1 MREGSRLVI
10 AGRRPRDSYMMDCR
24 QAANG
29 LFQAPS
35 AFRHKIFPSTTTC
48 KIAIPQFCAMSNNAI
63 KPGLISSLEGYLE
76 RKDQEYKTRYEC
88 WLSGV
93 ANHQYPPTTW
103 PADQCLLTRLPAEL
117 LVLIC
122 EPLYQAD
129 LFHLALTCRALAHY
143 PTHLLYTRD
152 ITDFDCLALRWACTF
167 GTVPTLQRTLS
178 YGAPVDHVF
187 DARSHAE
194 CSWAIGGPFENWLCN
209 TPLKT
214 AIAANE
220 PEIIRVL
227 CAHGA
232 DVNARDAKLTGF
244 EYKRWE
250 LLCPINFV
258 IGSPDMPAIKGF
270 EFGNPQIVRCLL
282 DAGADP
288 NQYTS
293 PGRPLYRTPKVLG
306 VTPLVMAMQ
315 ASVPVE
321 TVKLLLERGANPMLI
336 GSYEGFFRYQGHFL
350 VTGGHIRGA
359 PGEFWDRS
367 PLCAALFC
375 SVVTDIWPLD
385 PDKIQLLLAHG
396 GLDELGTLRIP
407 QQSRQLQPVLYRYWN
422 NMQIVKLMEMF
433 IAAGAD
439 IAGWAARGISP
450 ILSVIWWA
458 ERFISL
464 SWKKGA
470 VQKVSNALIKT
481 CEVIKLLAEA
491 TLVRDAGEPIQKSA
505 IIDEVVLVSAE
516 AFCPLSGL
524 PEHRKDQTALRYV
537 CGPFRF
543 VGATTLVPLLLHYG
557 ADINSADS
565 AGRTALHHAAMFT
578 SGERVRMLVKF
589 VGRPASSGLAVNARD
604 AQGWTPLHYACLFGF
619 WTAASGQV
627 ITARLL
633 LDNGADIQARTTS
646 GWTPLSL
653 AIFSANPGMVELLL
667 NRGGRLHDL
676 LLLPPGCE
684 NQVEPTTVPVGRFM
698 LLRRDELSCQG
709 LLADLM
715 PELAASRTRIAKL
728 LESRIGISLPV
739 TRRSEMDYPSLPPG
753 SMVCHVHVAREEG
766 EYYPDLP
773 LGHMLWNIHTH
784 PQLPAFR
791 VDMVDSPFGMSRVD
805 FNKLTTPNF
814 DQDMNGVLNAL
825 EQYGL
830 EAWIASVG
838 DPPHALMF
846 WEGRR
851 SSDDPAEWA

>member
-1 MREGSRLVI
+1 
-10 AGRRPRDSYMMDCR
+10 
-24 QAANG
+24 
-29 LFQAPS
+29 
-35 AFRHKIFPSTTTC
+35 
-48 KIAIPQFCAMSNNAI
+48 MSNNII

-76 RKDQEYKTRYEC
+76 RKDQEYKTRYEF
-88 WLSGV
+88 WWSGV
-93 ANHQYPPTTW
+93 ANHHYPPATW

-143 PTHLLYTRD
+143 PTYLLYTRD

-187 DARSHAE
+187 DAQSHAE
-194 CSWAIGGPFENWLCN
+194 CSWVIGGPFEAWLCN
-209 TPLKT
+209 TPLRT

-232 DVNARDAKLTGF
+232 DVNALDAKLTGF

-250 LLCPINFV
+250 LLCPINFAL
-258 IGSPDMPAIKGF
+258 GSPDMPAIKGF
-270 EFGNPQIVRCLL
+270 DFGNPQIVRCLL

-293 PGRPLYRTPKVLG
+293 AGRPLYRTPKVQG

-321 TVKLLLERGANPMLI
+321 TVKLLLERGANPTLV
-336 GSYEGFFRYQGHFL
+336 GSYEGFFRYQGRFFI
-350 VTGGHIRGA
+350 TGGHIRGT

-367 PLCAALFC
+367 PLGAALFC

-385 PDKIQLLLAHG
+385 QDKIQLLLAHG
-396 GLDELGTLRIP
+396 GLDELGILHLP
-407 QQSRQLQPVLYRYWN
+407 QESRQLQPVLYRYWN
-422 NMQIVKLMEMF
+422 NMQIVKIVEMF

-464 SWKKGA
+464 SWRKDA
-470 VQKVSNALIKT
+470 VQKVSNAIIKT

-491 TLVRDAGEPIQKSA
+491 TLVRDAGELIRKSA
-505 IIDEVVLVSAE
+505 IIDEVVLVPAQDFYS
-516 AFCPLSGL
+516 LGGL
-524 PEHRKDQTALRYV
+524 PRHRKDQTALRYV

-578 SGERVRMLVKF
+578 SGERVRMLVEF
-589 VGRPASSGLAVNARD
+589 VGRPAFSGLAVNAPD
-604 AQGWTPLHYACLFGF
+604 LQGWTALHYACLFGF

-653 AIFSANPGMVELLL
+653 AVFTANSSMVELLL
-667 NRGGRLHDL
+667 DRGAHAHDL
-676 LLLPPGCE
+676 LLLSPGYE
-684 NQVEPTTVPVGRFM
+684 SQAEPTTVSVGRFM
-698 LLRRDELSCQG
+698 LLRQDELNCQG
-709 LLADLM
+709 LLPLLM
-715 PELAASRTRIAKL
+715 PELAASRTRIAEL
-728 LESRIGISLPV
+728 LESRIGISIPV
-739 TRRSEMDYPSLPPG
+739 TQRYETGHPSLPPRT
-753 SMVCHVHVAREEG
+753 MVCHVHTAREEG
-766 EYYPDLP
+766 ENHSDLP

-791 VDMVDSPFGMSRVD
+791 VDILDPPFGISCVD
-805 FNKLTTPNF
+805 FNKLTTQNF
-814 DQDMNGVLNAL
+814 DQDMNRVLSAL

-838 DPPHALMF
+838 DPPDALMV

-851 SSDDPAEWA
+851 SSDDSVDWA